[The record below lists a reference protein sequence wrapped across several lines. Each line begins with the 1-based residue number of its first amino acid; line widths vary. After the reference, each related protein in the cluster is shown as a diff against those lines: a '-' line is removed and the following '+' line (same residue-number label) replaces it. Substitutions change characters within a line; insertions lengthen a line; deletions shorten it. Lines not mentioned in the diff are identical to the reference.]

1 MKPTSLSPEFY
12 EKLYDKII
20 NYGFEPDD
28 EDDCH
33 CNMDFEDF
41 EGFYVNL
48 EATFEVEF
56 VDDSFDHAFGTEY
69 GHHYECGN
77 LEDIEAVSLTDED
90 GNDVSDLFD
99 YDAFFEQFKRYEVK
113 FLNGTVIK
121 SGDTAIGKI
130 DRYRFEEVEF
140 LYKNTLSGEYICKP
154 IGTQRYKYPRS
165 YKMVFPNTEANR
177 KLIANSKTTKSC

>member
-69 GHHYECGN
+69 GYHYECGN

-121 SGDTAIGKI
+121 SGETVIGVYNGYPK
-130 DRYRFEEVEF
+130 EEVEF
-140 LYKNTLSGEYICKP
+140 LYRDTLKEVYICKP
-154 IGTQRYKYPRS
+154 TGDAKYKFPRS
-165 YKMVFPNTEANR
+165 YKKVLPATEENR
-177 KLIANSKTTKSC
+177 KRLPNR

>member
-28 EDDCH
+28 EDDCNF
-33 CNMDFEDF
+33 NMDFEDF

-121 SGDTAIGKI
+121 SGETVIGVYNGYPK
-130 DRYRFEEVEF
+130 EEVEF
-140 LYKNTLSGEYICKP
+140 LYRDTLKEVYICKP
-154 IGTQRYKYPRS
+154 TGDAKYKFPRS
-165 YKMVFPNTEANR
+165 YKKVLPATEENLNR
-177 KLIANSKTTKSC
+177 LYNR

>member
-20 NYGFEPDD
+20 NYGFKPDD

-48 EATFEVEF
+48 EATFEVKF

-113 FLNGTVIK
+113 FINGTVIK
-121 SGDTAIGKI
+121 SGETVIGVYNGYPK
-130 DRYRFEEVEF
+130 EEVEF
-140 LYKNTLSGEYICKP
+140 LYRDTLKEVYICKP
-154 IGTQRYKYPRS
+154 TGDAKYKFPRT
-165 YKMVFPNTEANR
+165 YKKVLPATEENLNR
-177 KLIANSKTTKSC
+177 LYNR

>member
-69 GHHYECGN
+69 GYHYECGN

-121 SGDTAIGKI
+121 SGETVIGVYNGYHK
-130 DRYRFEEVEF
+130 EEVEF
-140 LYKNTLSGEYICKP
+140 LYRDTLKEVYICKP
-154 IGTQRYKYPRS
+154 TGDAKYKFPRS
-165 YKMVFPNTEANR
+165 YKKVLPATEENLNR
-177 KLIANSKTTKSC
+177 LYNR

>member
-48 EATFEVEF
+48 EASFEVEF

-121 SGDTAIGKI
+121 SGETVIGVYNGYPK
-130 DRYRFEEVEF
+130 EEVEF
-140 LYKNTLSGEYICKP
+140 LYRDTLKEVYICKP
-154 IGTQRYKYPRS
+154 TGDAKYKFPRS
-165 YKMVFPNTEANR
+165 YKKVLPATEENLNR
-177 KLIANSKTTKSC
+177 LYNR

>member
-20 NYGFEPDD
+20 NYGFEPND

-69 GHHYECGN
+69 GYHYECGN

-121 SGDTAIGKI
+121 SGETVIGVYNGYPK
-130 DRYRFEEVEF
+130 EEVEF
-140 LYKNTLSGEYICKP
+140 LYRDTLKEVYICKP
-154 IGTQRYKYPRS
+154 TGDAKYKFPRS
-165 YKMVFPNTEANR
+165 YKKVLPATEENLSRLYNR
-177 KLIANSKTTKSC
+177 

>member
-69 GHHYECGN
+69 GYHYECGN

-99 YDAFFEQFKRYEVK
+99 YDAFFEQFKRYELK
-113 FLNGTVIK
+113 FLSGKVVK
-121 SGDTAIGKI
+121 SGETILAGG
-130 DRYRFEEVEF
+130 RYNCHWDEMKF
-140 LYKNTLSGEYICKP
+140 LYYDALDKRYVCVPVGQDDRMINRRRYPKCK
-154 IGTQRYKYPRS
+154 
-165 YKMVFPNTEANR
+165 EA
-177 KLIANSKTTKSC
+177 

>member
-20 NYGFEPDD
+20 NYGFELDD

-69 GHHYECGN
+69 GYHYECGN

-121 SGDTAIGKI
+121 SGETVIGVYNGYPK
-130 DRYRFEEVEF
+130 EEVEF
-140 LYKNTLSGEYICKP
+140 LYRDTLKEVYICKP
-154 IGTQRYKYPRS
+154 TGDAKYKFPRS
-165 YKMVFPNTEANR
+165 YKKVLPATEENR
-177 KLIANSKTTKSC
+177 KRLPNR

>member
-69 GHHYECGN
+69 GYHYECGN

-113 FLNGTVIK
+113 FLSGKVIK
-121 SGDTAIGKI
+121 SGETVIGVYNGYPK
-130 DRYRFEEVEF
+130 EEVEF
-140 LYKNTLSGEYICKP
+140 LYRDTLKEVYICKP
-154 IGTQRYKYPRS
+154 TGDAKYKFPRS
-165 YKMVFPNTEANR
+165 YKKVLPATEENR
-177 KLIANSKTTKSC
+177 KRLPNR